1 MTEWRDGI
9 AKIVL
14 PTPFPVG
21 DVNVYVVMGERLTL
35 IDVGPNTNEALQVL
49 QEQLSTLGIKLSD
62 IEQVILTHDHPDHA
76 GLLDQFSPELDVY
89 GHVHNERWLNRTET
103 FYHEYDSFYKEVF
116 SECGVPDKYYEPFI
130 AGMKHMLLFSCHRSL
145 TGTLLEGEAPLGLS
159 EWTVIETPGHAQSQI
174 GLLRQ
179 KDGVFIG
186 GDLLLAHISANPLL
200 EPPLPGETNRP
211 KPQLQV
217 NHSLQKLLT
226 LPIRLLYTGHGE
238 EVTDVAGLV
247 EKRLTHQV
255 ERAEQVYEW
264 LRHESMTLF
273 DICQRLF
280 PAVYKKQLG
289 LTLSE
294 SIAQIDYLEDV
305 GKIHA
310 TKVDGTFIYKA
321 TT

>member
-35 IDVGPNTNEALQVL
+35 IDVGPNTEECFQMLQD
-49 QEQLSTLGIKLSD
+49 QLAILGIKLAD

-76 GLLDQFSPELDVY
+76 GLLDRFPMELAVY
-89 GHVHNERWLNRTET
+89 GHAYNERWLNRTHS
-103 FYHEYDSFYKEVF
+103 FYNEYESFYKEMF
-116 SECGVPDKYYEPFI
+116 IECGVPDKYYGPFI
-130 AGMKHMLLFSCHRSL
+130 AGMKNMLLFSCHRSL
-145 TGTLLEGEAPLGLS
+145 TGILIEGQVPLGLS
-159 EWTVIETPGHAQSQI
+159 DWTVIETPGHAQSQI
-174 GLLRQ
+174 GLFRQ

-186 GDLLLAHISANPLL
+186 GDLILAHISANPLL
-200 EPPLPGETNRP
+200 EPPLPGEIHRP

-226 LPIRLLYTGHGE
+226 LPIRLVYTGHGE
-238 EVTDVAGLV
+238 EVTDVVGLV
-247 EKRLTHQV
+247 EKRLTHQAQ
-255 ERAEQVYEW
+255 RAELVYEW
-264 LRHESMTLF
+264 LSHERMTSF

-294 SIAQIDYLEDV
+294 SIAQIDYLQDI
-305 GKIHA
+305 GRIHA
-310 TKVDGTFIYKA
+310 IKFNGTSMYKA

>member
-21 DVNVYVVMGERLTL
+21 DVNVYVVKGERLTL
-35 IDVGPNTNEALQVL
+35 IDVGPNTDEALQVL

-89 GHVHNERWLNRTET
+89 GHAHNERWLNRTET
-103 FYHEYDSFYKEVF
+103 FYHEYESFYKEMF
-116 SECGVPDKYYEPFI
+116 SECGVPDKYYGPFI
-130 AGMKHMLLFSCHRSL
+130 AGMKNMLLFSCHRSL
-145 TGTLLEGEAPLGLS
+145 TGLLSEGQVPLGLS
-159 EWTVIETPGHAQSQI
+159 EWTAIETPGHAQSQI
-174 GLLRQ
+174 GLFRK

-200 EPPLPGETNRP
+200 EPPLPGETDRP

-217 NHSLQKLLT
+217 NDSLRKLLT
-226 LPIRLLYTGHGE
+226 FPIRLLYAGHGE

-255 ERAEQVYEW
+255 ERAEQVYQW
-264 LRHESMTLF
+264 LIYESMTLF

-280 PAVYKKQLG
+280 PTVYKRQLG

-294 SIAQIDYLEDV
+294 SIAQIDYLLDV
-305 GKIHA
+305 KKIQA
-310 TKVDGTFIYKA
+310 TKVDGTYVYRAI
-321 TT
+321 T

>member
-35 IDVGPNTNEALQVL
+35 IDVGPNTEESFQMLQD
-49 QEQLSTLGIKLSD
+49 QLATLGIKLAD

-76 GLLDQFSPELDVY
+76 GLLDRFPLELDVY
-89 GHVHNERWLNRTET
+89 GHAYNERWLNRTDR
-103 FYHEYDSFYKEVF
+103 FYNEYESFYKEMF
-116 SECGVPDKYYEPFI
+116 IECGVPDKYYGPFI
-130 AGMKHMLLFSCHRSL
+130 AGMKNMLLFSCHRSL
-145 TGTLLEGEAPLGLS
+145 TGILSQGQVPLGLS

-174 GLLRQ
+174 GLFRQ

-200 EPPLPGETNRP
+200 EPPFPGETNRP

-217 NHSLQKLLT
+217 NQSLQKLLT
-226 LPIRLLYTGHGE
+226 LPICLLYTGHGE

-264 LRHESMTLF
+264 LTHESMTLF

-294 SIAQIDYLEDV
+294 SIAQIDYLGDL
-305 GKIHA
+305 GKIKG
-310 TKVDGTFIYKA
+310 TKVNGTFMYKA